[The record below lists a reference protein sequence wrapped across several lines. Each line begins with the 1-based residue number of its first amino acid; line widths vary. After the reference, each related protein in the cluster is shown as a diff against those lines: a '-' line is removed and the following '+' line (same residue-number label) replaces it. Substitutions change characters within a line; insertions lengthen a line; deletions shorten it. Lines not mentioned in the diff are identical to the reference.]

1 MANYCCAVRTNYF
14 RVKDADKFRKFMGRA
29 MACEDSISVWEKDS
43 GDGVKLYGFG
53 CYSPILGVGPP
64 DNSDNIT
71 DSEMGD
77 LMDGECDYEAFIEGL
92 SEIVTDDDAIII
104 FESGNEK
111 LRYVTGLAEI
121 ITSKETRSEDIETVA
136 VKIAS
141 EMLGNPS
148 WKTDM
153 WY

>member
-43 GDGVKLYGFG
+43 GNGGKLYGFG

-64 DNSDNIT
+64 DDSDKIT
-71 DSEMGD
+71 DSERGN
-77 LMDGECDYEAFIEGL
+77 LMDDEYDYEAFVEGL
-92 SEIVTDDDAIII
+92 SEIVADDDAIII

-111 LRYVTGLAEI
+111 LRYVTGFAQI
-121 ITSKETRSEDIETVA
+121 ITSRETRGEDIATVA
-136 VKIAS
+136 VNAAS
-141 EMLGNPS
+141 EMLGDPS
-148 WKTDM
+148 WTTDIS
-153 WY
+153 Y